1 MDDRLIQR
9 AAKDILNSKKA
20 IAFTGA
26 GISVES
32 GIPDFRGAQGL
43 WQKYDP
49 EDYAHIHAFTSDPD
63 RVWLMLKEM
72 FALVMG
78 AKPNPAH
85 VGLAELERM
94 GYLSSVITQN
104 VDGLHQAAGSRNV
117 IEFHGTHRTF
127 SCLRCSSTIDGTT
140 LKLEDLPPRCSRCSS
155 LLKPDVVFFGEPIPW
170 KAQVA
175 SFQESKSCD
184 LILSIGTSAVVYP
197 AASIPMTAKEK
208 GAIVVEI
215 NREPTPL
222 TDEISDYLICGSA
235 GEIIPAIVETVKR
248 STPPTNPSPAKLC
261 RNNKKPTL
269 GKGER
274 RSGMSGGLPGSGLL
288 NDKQGASQRFRAAT
302 FKRSDSGIPSV

>member
-1 MDDRLIQR
+1 MDDKLIRR
-9 AAKDILNSKKA
+9 AAKDILNSKRT

-32 GIPDFRGAQGL
+32 GIPDFRGAEGL

-49 EDYAHIHAFTSDPD
+49 EEYAHIDAFHSDPD

-72 FALVMG
+72 FSLVME

-85 VGLAELERM
+85 IGLVELERM

-104 VDGLHQAAGSRNV
+104 VDGLHQMAGSRNV
-117 IEFHGTHRTF
+117 IEFHGTNRTL
-127 SCLRCSSTIDGTT
+127 SCLKCSSTVDGAS

-170 KAQVA
+170 DAQMA
-175 SFQESKSCD
+175 SFKESRSCGVV
-184 LILSIGTSAVVYP
+184 LSIGTSAVVFP
-197 AASIPMTAKEK
+197 AASIPMTAKEA
-208 GAIVVEI
+208 GAIVIEI

-235 GEIIPAIVETVKR
+235 GEIIPAIVEKVKQSR
-248 STPPTNPSPAKLC
+248 
-261 RNNKKPTL
+261 
-269 GKGER
+269 
-274 RSGMSGGLPGSGLL
+274 
-288 NDKQGASQRFRAAT
+288 
-302 FKRSDSGIPSV
+302 